1 MHLANSLF
9 QVADFGPPEHF
20 AYVRQA
26 IDPEWIDA
34 ALQATGTATLRKR
47 RLPAEQVIWLVL
59 GMALYRDRSIVEV
72 AAKLDLALPGSRG
85 VTAAPSSVSDARSRL
100 GEEPLAWLF
109 NRCAEVWA
117 RRSADVHRW
126 RGLALYGIDGTS
138 VRVPDSSS
146 NRTHFGGHR
155 AGGDRG
161 DSGYPL
167 VRLVALMTLRSHL
180 IEAVRFGPFT
190 TDERRYAADLFA
202 ALPERSLLIVDRNFF
217 AAAPLVALQA
227 AGGERH
233 WLMRMRKRTR
243 YRVLEQFSASDA
255 LVEVRVAPKA
265 RQRNPSL
272 PKTFPARMVGY
283 QRPGHAPQVLLTSLL
298 SPQAYPAE
306 EIAALYHERWEIEL
320 GYDELKT
327 ELLESEETLRSQSPT
342 AVAQEIWGLLLA
354 YNLVRLEMERV
365 AEEAQVE
372 PVRISFVAA
381 LRLIRDEW
389 LWCAVASPG
398 AIPRHLKRLR
408 QDLKHFILAQAP
420 LGALLSPSGQTQDE
434 SLPSKTSE
442 LTSAPALTDRHWC
455 YGAEARPRR
464 SRGHAQ
470 TRG

>member
-1 MHLANSLF
+1 MHLANSLA
-9 QVADFGPPEHF
+9 QVADFGHPEHF
-20 AYVRQA
+20 ARVRQA
-26 IDPEWIDA
+26 IDPEWIET

-59 GMALYRDRSIVEV
+59 GMALYRDRSIVDV
-72 AAKLDLALPGSRG
+72 AAKLDLALPGNRG

-109 NRCAEVWA
+109 DRCAMAWA
-117 RRSADVHRW
+117 RRSADAHRW

-138 VRVPDSSS
+138 VRVPDSSI
-146 NRTHFGGHR
+146 NRTHFGGRR
-155 AGGDRG
+155 AGGERG

-180 IEAVRFGPFT
+180 IQAVRFGPFA
-190 TDERRYAADLFA
+190 TDERRYAEDLFA
-202 ALPERSLLIVDRNFF
+202 ALPEQSLLIVDRNFF
-217 AAAPLVALQA
+217 AAARLLALQGM
-227 AGGERH
+227 GGQRH
-233 WLMRMRKRTR
+233 WLIRLRSRAR

-255 LVEVRVAPKA
+255 LVELRVSYKA
-265 RQRNPSL
+265 RQQDPSL
-272 PKTFPARMVGY
+272 PKRFRARLVGY
-283 QRPGHAPQVLLTSLL
+283 QRPGHKPQLLLTSLL
-298 SPQAYPAE
+298 DPEAYPAE

-408 QDLKHFILAQAP
+408 QDLKLFILP
-420 LGALLSPSGQTQDE
+420 E
-434 SLPSKTSE
+434 
-442 LTSAPALTDRHWC
+442 
-455 YGAEARPRR
+455 RR
-464 SRGHAQ
+464 SERSYPRAVKRKMSHYPRKRPAQ
-470 TRG
+470 PPSEA

>member
-1 MHLANSLF
+1 MHLASSLF
-9 QVADFGPPEHF
+9 QITEGGYPEHF
-20 AYVRQA
+20 DAVRQA
-26 IDPEWIDA
+26 IDPQWIEA

-59 GMALYRDRSIVEV
+59 GMALFRDRSIIEV

-85 VTAAPSSVSDARSRL
+85 VTAAPSSVCEARSRL

-109 NRCAEVWA
+109 DRCALAWA
-117 RRSADVHRW
+117 RRSADTHRW

-138 VRVPDSSS
+138 VRVPDSSA

-202 ALPERSLLIVDRNFF
+202 ALPERSLLIVDRNFY

-227 AGGERH
+227 TGGERH

-243 YRVLEQFSASDA
+243 YRVLEQFSDGDA

-283 QRPGHAPQVLLTSLL
+283 QRPGHARQVLLSSLL
-298 SPQAYPAE
+298 DPQAYPAE

-327 ELLESEETLRSQSPT
+327 ELLEQEETLRSQSPA

-354 YNLVRLEMERV
+354 YNLVRVEMERV

-408 QDLKHFILAQAP
+408 QDLKHFILP
-420 LGALLSPSGQTQDE
+420 KRRSGRSYPRAVKRKMSHYPRKRP
-434 SLPSKTSE
+434 SLP
-442 LTSAPALTDRHWC
+442 P
-455 YGAEARPRR
+455 PPP
-464 SRGHAQ
+464 
-470 TRG
+470 